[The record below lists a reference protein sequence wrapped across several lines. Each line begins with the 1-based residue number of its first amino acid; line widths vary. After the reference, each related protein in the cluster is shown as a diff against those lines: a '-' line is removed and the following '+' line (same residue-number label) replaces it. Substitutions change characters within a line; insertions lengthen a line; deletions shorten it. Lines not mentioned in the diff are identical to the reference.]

1 MKAKRILSLILV
13 GIMALTTACKSDNN
27 SSQSSSNSSSSNTK
41 TSATTENTTDSSPED
56 STTEP
61 TVGTK
66 ESTIMKL
73 GENEI
78 KALGRTFVSYDTLW
92 LCMSGTG
99 LEFIFT
105 GDSLDITV
113 VGDNTASGST
123 ASTQARIGVYV
134 NGERIAD
141 EMINEA
147 EKTISVVKD
156 NGGKSVTVKIVKL
169 SESANSVCGI
179 KLPTIANGEKIEA
192 VPEKGRRIEFI
203 GDSIT
208 CGYGVDDEVKEH
220 HFSTQT
226 EDFTKTYAYKAAQK
240 LDAEYSVFAASG
252 YGIISG
258 YSGNGK
264 KVEGQTIPQFYNKLG
279 FSYQSIK
286 GESQPQNIDY
296 NFNFQPDIILI
307 NLGTNDDTYVGK
319 ERTERTPE
327 YREGYIAFLKQI
339 REKNPDSTIIC
350 SLGIM
355 GGSLFNA
362 IEGAVAE
369 YTAETDDTNIHTL
382 KFDQQNMDVDGIA
395 ADWHPSEKTHE
406 KASDKL
412 VDKVKEIMNW

>member
-13 GIMALTTACKSDNN
+13 VVMALTTACKSDDN
-27 SSQSSSNSSSSNTK
+27 SSQNSNKSTETNAST
-41 TSATTENTTDSSPED
+41 TVTTENTTDNIPEPIIG
-56 STTEP
+56 E
-61 TVGTK
+61 K

-73 GENEI
+73 GENQI
-78 KALGRTFVSYDTLW
+78 KALGRTFVSYNTLW
-92 LCMSGTG
+92 LCMSGAG
-99 LEFIFT
+99 LEFTFT
-105 GDSLDITV
+105 GDTLDITV
-113 VGDNTASGST
+113 IGDSTASGSN
-123 ASTQARIGVYV
+123 ASSQARIGIFI
-134 NGERIAD
+134 NGERVVD

-147 EKTISVVKD
+147 EKTISVIKD
-156 NGGKSVTVKIVKL
+156 NGGKATSVKIVKL

-179 KLPTIANGEKIEA
+179 KLPTLADGEKIEA
-192 VPEKGRRIEFI
+192 VPEKARRIEFI

-220 HFSTQT
+220 HFSTET
-226 EDFTKTYAYKAAQK
+226 EDFTKTYAYKAAEK

-286 GESQPQNIDY
+286 GETQPQNIDY
-296 NFNFQPDIILI
+296 NFTFQPDVILI

-327 YREGYIAFLKQI
+327 YRQGYVAFLKQI

-355 GGSLFNA
+355 GGSLFKA
-362 IEGAVAE
+362 IEDAVAE
-369 YTAETDDTNIHTL
+369 YTAETNDTNIHTL

>member
-1 MKAKRILSLILV
+1 MKAKRIFSLILV
-13 GIMALTTACKSDNN
+13 GIMSLTTACTRDNN
-27 SSQSSSNSSSSNTK
+27 SSQNSSNTSTSSTE
-41 TSATTENTTDSSPED
+41 TSATTENTTASSPED
-56 STTEP
+56 STPEP
-61 TVGTK
+61 IVGTK

-99 LEFIFT
+99 LEFTFT
-105 GDSLDITV
+105 GDNLDITV
-113 VGDNTASGST
+113 IGDTTASGSN

-134 NGERIAD
+134 DGKRIAD

-147 EKTISVVKD
+147 EKTISVVKG
-156 NGGKSVTVKIVKL
+156 NGDKSVAVRIVKL

-179 KLPTIANGEKIEA
+179 KLPTLADGEKIEA
-192 VPEKGRRIEFI
+192 VPEKERRIEFI

-220 HFSTQT
+220 HFSTET
-226 EDFTKTYAYKAAQK
+226 EDFTKTYAYKAAEK

-258 YSGNGK
+258 YSGNGS
-264 KVEGQTIPQFYNKLG
+264 KVDAQTIPQYYEKLG

-286 GESQPQNIDY
+286 GETQPQNIDY
-296 NFNFQPDIILI
+296 NFTFQPDVILI
-307 NLGTNDDTYVGK
+307 NLGTNDDTYVTK
-319 ERTERTPE
+319 ERSERTPE
-327 YREGYIAFLKQI
+327 YREGYVAFLKQI
-339 REKNPDSTIIC
+339 RAKNPDSTIIC

-355 GGSLFNA
+355 GGSLFKA
-362 IEGAVAE
+362 IEDSVAE
-369 YTAETDDTNIHTL
+369 YTAETGDTNIHTL
-382 KFDQQNMDVDGIA
+382 KFDQQNMDADGIA

-412 VDKVKEIMNW
+412 VEKVKEIMNW